1 MELNT
6 ITITGRLA
14 CAVTLTASLAASGTG
29 EDTSSV
35 FSEEEGE
42 ITYDYVGE

>member
-6 ITITGRLA
+6 ITITGRLVT
-14 CAVTLTASLAASGTG
+14 AVTLSVSLAAGAA
-29 EDTSSV
+29 EDVESTAGG
-35 FSEEEGE
+35 EGE

>member
-14 CAVTLTASLAASGTG
+14 NAVTLTATLATSGTE
-29 EDTSSV
+29 EDMAGAAA
-35 FSEEEGE
+35 EEGE